1 MKISEKMIMRELN
14 TLSEEVFRLYSMGMY
29 QEASQKATHVI
40 RIAKE
45 KLGQWHPSLKIYYDN
60 LQMVKSAQKGFV
72 STQKDYNSKDNQK
85 SRDVLSQSTN
95 TFENNQSK
103 QLKQVNVYHPKNKSK
118 DISFRKYLKKLIFIS
133 SFLMIIPIIF
143 LFFLLSDTIS
153 FPSFKVASIGNIF
166 SPNLIEN
173 YSYEL
178 KKQSLI
184 EAPLI
189 QQYPELPRG
198 CEVTS
203 LAMLL
208 QYAGVDVDKLTLA
221 KKIKKDNTRY
231 QVVNGN
237 VFFGN
242 PDYGFV
248 GDMYSKTKPGLGVYH
263 GPIQELAEKY
273 LPNQIVDL
281 TGRPFKDI
289 FYFLNADI
297 PVWVIINT
305 DFSELSDK
313 DFEVWYT
320 TYGPVQIT
328 YKQHSVLLTGYD
340 EKYVYFN
347 DPLDK
352 KRNRQIFI
360 EEFEKAW
367 EQMGRQAVS
376 YVPANKKLIEIL
388 PLK

>member
-1 MKISEKMIMRELN
+1 
-14 TLSEEVFRLYSMGMY
+14 
-29 QEASQKATHVI
+29 
-40 RIAKE
+40 
-45 KLGQWHPSLKIYYDN
+45 
-60 LQMVKSAQKGFV
+60 
-72 STQKDYNSKDNQK
+72 
-85 SRDVLSQSTN
+85 
-95 TFENNQSK
+95 
-103 QLKQVNVYHPKNKSK
+103 
-118 DISFRKYLKKLIFIS
+118 
-133 SFLMIIPIIF
+133 
-143 LFFLLSDTIS
+143 
-153 FPSFKVASIGNIF
+153 
-166 SPNLIEN
+166 
-173 YSYEL
+173 
-178 KKQSLI
+178 
-184 EAPLI
+184 
-189 QQYPELPRG
+189 
-198 CEVTS
+198 
-203 LAMLL
+203 
-208 QYAGVDVDKLTLA
+208 
-221 KKIKKDNTRY
+221 
-231 QVVNGN
+231 
-237 VFFGN
+237 
-242 PDYGFV
+242 
-248 GDMYSKTKPGLGVYH
+248 MYSKTKPGLGVYH